1 MKMKKKILVVDDE
14 PDVRTYLK
22 MLLNEA
28 GFEVI
33 TAANG
38 MEAFDQAR
46 RKKPGLIVLD
56 LLMPKNTGIEFYRR
70 MRKDKGLSET
80 PVIIVSALASR
91 NLAVKQAAA
100 VFDKPVDPDA
110 FLAEVHRITGCVEA

>member
-1 MKMKKKILVVDDE
+1 MKKKILVVDDE